1 MPAKILVSYDGTD
14 NDVDALAL
22 GRVFAQAGGELS
34 LAYVRHNRESEE
46 RREQIAEAEAEELLA
61 GGAKWVGLPDAPQ
74 HVVVSGSTHQGLL
87 ELAKQYGYSIIVF
100 GSAYR
105 TTPGHVQPGVSCER
119 LLESRP
125 SGIAVGIAPAG
136 LRVKADVVISV
147 AAYVDGEDD
156 PSARETAAS
165 LAEKLNSK
173 VLERATQAP
182 DLLVVGSR
190 TGAPIGVVDLSGA
203 ARYLIETVRCP
214 VLIVGR
220 NSPIIL

>member
-22 GRVFAQAGGELS
+22 GRVFAQAGGELG
-34 LAYVRHNRESEE
+34 LAYVRHTTESEE
-46 RREQIAEAEAEELLA
+46 PREAAAQAEAEELLE
-61 GGAKWVGLPDAPQ
+61 GGAKWVGMPDAPR
-74 HVVVSGSTHQGLL
+74 HVVVSGSTHGGLL
-87 ELAKQYGYSIIVF
+87 ELAKEHGYNIIVF

-147 AAYVDGEDD
+147 AAYVDGEGD
-156 PSARETAAS
+156 PSAQETAAS
-165 LAEKLNSK
+165 LAAMLKSK
-173 VLERATQAP
+173 ILERATQAP

-220 NSPIIL
+220 NSPILF

>member
-22 GRVFAQAGGELS
+22 GRVFAHAGGELG
-34 LAYVRHNRESEE
+34 LAYVRHHRESEE
-46 RREQIAEAEAEELLA
+46 QREEIAETDAETLLA
-61 GGAKWVGLPDAPQ
+61 DGAKWVGLPDAPR
-74 HVVVSGSTHQGLL
+74 HVVISGSTHEGLIA
-87 ELAKQYGYSIIVF
+87 LAKEHGYNIIVF

-105 TTPGHVQPGVSCER
+105 TTPGHVQPGVSAER

-125 SGIAVGIAPAG
+125 TVAVGVAPAG
-136 LRVKADVVISV
+136 LRVKAEVVISI
-147 AAYVDGEDD
+147 AAYVDGEGD
-156 PSARETAAS
+156 PSAQETAAS
-165 LAEKLNSK
+165 LAEKLESK
-173 VLERATQAP
+173 ILERATQAP

-190 TGAPIGVVDLSGA
+190 TGAPVGTVDLSGA

-220 NSPIIL
+220 NSPIIF

>member
-22 GRVFAQAGGELS
+22 GRVLAQAGGELG

-46 RREQIAEAEAEELLA
+46 RREDTARAEAAALLA

-74 HVVVSGSTHQGLL
+74 HVVFSGSTHEGLL
-87 ELAKQYGYSIIVF
+87 ALADEHGYNIIVF

-119 LLESRP
+119 LLESGP
-125 SGIAVGIAPAG
+125 HVAVGVAPAG
-136 LRVKADVVISV
+136 LRVKAEVVISV
-147 AAYVDGEDD
+147 AAYVDGEGD
-156 PSARETAAS
+156 PSAQETAAS
-165 LAEKLNSK
+165 LAEKLQSK
-173 VLERATQAP
+173 ILERATQAP

-190 TGAPIGVVDLSGA
+190 TGAPIGKVDLSGA

-214 VLIVGR
+214 VLIVPR
-220 NSPIIL
+220 NTPIVF

>member
-22 GRVFAQAGGELS
+22 GRVFAQAGGELG

-46 RREQIAEAEAEELLA
+46 RREEIAQHEAETLLA
-61 GGAKWVGLPDAPQ
+61 GGAKWVGLPDAPC
-74 HVVVSGSTHQGLL
+74 HVVVSGSTHEGLL
-87 ELAKQYGYSIIVF
+87 SLAKGHGYNIIVF

-125 SGIAVGIAPAG
+125 AGIAVGVAPAG
-136 LRVKADVVISV
+136 LRVRAEVVISV
-147 AAYVDGEDD
+147 AAYVDGEGD
-156 PSARETAAS
+156 PSAQETAAS
-165 LAEKLNSK
+165 LAGKLDSK
-173 VLERATQAP
+173 ILERATQAP

-190 TGAPIGVVDLSGA
+190 TGAPIGIVDLSGA

-220 NSPIIL
+220 NSPIIF

>member
-22 GRVFAQAGGELS
+22 GRVLAHAGGELG
-34 LAYVRHNRESEE
+34 LAYVRHHRESEE
-46 RREQIAEAEAEELLA
+46 QREELAESEAEALLA
-61 GGAKWVGLPDAPQ
+61 AGAKWVGYPDAPR
-74 HVVVSGSTHQGLL
+74 HVVVSRATHEGLAG
-87 ELAKQYGYSIIVF
+87 LAKEHGYNIIVF

-105 TTPGHVQPGVSCER
+105 TTPGHVQPGVSCEL
-119 LLESRP
+119 LLESGP
-125 SGIAVGIAPAG
+125 SVAVGVAPAG
-136 LRVKADVVISV
+136 LRVKAEVVISV

-156 PSARETAAS
+156 PSAKVTAAS
-165 LAEKLNSK
+165 LAEKLDSK
-173 VLERATQAP
+173 ILERATQQP

-190 TGAPIGVVDLSGA
+190 KGAPVGKVDLSGA

-220 NSPIIL
+220 NSPIVF